1 MRLFAAALLVAS
13 AHGYAPSAMPL
24 AVRAAR
30 PVAAAVVMQEP
41 APKAVTIGSAWVGGL
56 LGIYLS
62 GELSTGVVFAIAFAY
77 GSTLPNK
84 FGEVTSKAGEIGAK
98 VYDKTLDLN
107 DQYDIVPKAK
117 SAIDTTVT
125 VASNLDKSYGITSK
139 IDEQLKL
146 SAAVDNVKDK
156 VEEVKGSITSKVDD
170 LKSKASSS

>member
-1 MRLFAAALLVAS
+1 MRLQALRDLES
-13 AHGYAPSAMPL
+13 EDTQH
-24 AVRAAR
+24 
-30 PVAAAVVMQEP
+30 
-41 APKAVTIGSAWVGGL
+41 IGSRRRR
-56 LGIYLS
+56 
-62 GELSTGVVFAIAFAY
+62 
-77 GSTLPNK
+77 PNK

-125 VASNLDKSYGITSK
+125 VASNLDKNYGITSK

-170 LKSKASSS
+170 LKSKASSA